1 MGWVPTHGENVLS
14 GLMSLVS
21 DIVDRLGYLGLALL
35 VAIENAFPPIPSEVI
50 LPLAG
55 YNVYLG
61 RMSFPLVIIATTLGS
76 VLGSLLLYAIGSWLG
91 KDRLRAL
98 VIRYGHFFL
107 LKESDMDKADA
118 WFQRYGGVAVLIGR
132 VVPMVRSLISIPAGI
147 ERMPVMR
154 FIALTAIGSAVW
166 NTLLVGAGWILG
178 TQWDRVEEWVG
189 ALQWVVLAL
198 AVLAVGYFVIKRLQ
212 TRARA

>member
-1 MGWVPTHGENVLS
+1 
-14 GLMSLVS
+14 MSLVS
-21 DIVDRLGYLGLALL
+21 DIVDRLGYVGLALL

-61 RMSFPLVIIATTLGS
+61 RMSFPVVIVATTMGS

-91 KDRLRAL
+91 KDRLRTL

-107 LKESDMDKADA
+107 LKEPDMDKADA

-132 VVPMVRSLISIPAGI
+132 VVPMVRRLISIPAGI

-189 ALQWVVLAL
+189 VLQWVVLAL